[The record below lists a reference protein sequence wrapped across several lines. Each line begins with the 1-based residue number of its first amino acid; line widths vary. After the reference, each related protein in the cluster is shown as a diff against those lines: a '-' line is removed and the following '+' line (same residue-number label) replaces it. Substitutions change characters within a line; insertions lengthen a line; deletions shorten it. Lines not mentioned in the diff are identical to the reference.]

1 MNHRHYALDCIHEL
15 EGQKLLSIPEKEALC
30 EKISRTVNRPSAALV
45 VLVKVL
51 PFFAVVLLFAGLKL
65 TETTVL
71 GWGVLIIAICY
82 LAAALFLY
90 LVKEVWVY
98 DRWKETSKTIMK
110 QDVYAVPVEAGQV
123 WEAGDKTGIPQTRTL
138 PIFTG
143 SRRKRIKKW
152 TAGSWSAI
160 TIRVPGKN
168 IKDLIKYFILISYR
182 FHRGRKNKI
191 NTVSFGR

>member
-1 MNHRHYALDCIHEL
+1 MNHRHYAWDCIHEL

-51 PFFAVVLLFAGLKL
+51 PFFAMVLLFAGLKL

-123 WEAGDKTGIPQTRTL
+123 WEAGDKTGGYL
-138 PIFTG
+138 L
-143 SRRKRIKKW
+143 
-152 TAGSWSAI
+152 
-160 TIRVPGKN
+160 TIRYTADEDFADIYRIPEETYQKMDGGKLVCYYYKGAREKYKGPYKIFYIDIVP
-168 IKDLIKYFILISYR
+168 
-182 FHRGRKNKI
+182 
-191 NTVSFGR
+191 VS

>member
-1 MNHRHYALDCIHEL
+1 MNHRHYAWDCIHEL

-123 WEAGDKTGIPQTRTL
+123 WEAGDKTGGYL
-138 PIFTG
+138 L
-143 SRRKRIKKW
+143 
-152 TAGSWSAI
+152 
-160 TIRVPGKN
+160 TIRYQKMDGGKLVCYYYKGAREKYKGPYKIFYIDIVP
-168 IKDLIKYFILISYR
+168 
-182 FHRGRKNKI
+182 
-191 NTVSFGR
+191 VS